1 MKDILVSV
9 DRQKTEIK
17 WFIASLFAAIIL
29 NVISIIAY
37 QTSWAELY
45 TQWIW
50 LLIIWCGFYALS
62 VAVRV
67 MIYLIRRLF

>member
-1 MKDILVSV
+1 MKDILISI
-9 DRQKTEIK
+9 DRQKAEIK
-17 WFIASLFAAIIL
+17 WFIACLFASFLL
-29 NVISIIAY
+29 NVISIIVY

-50 LLIIWCGFYALS
+50 LLLLWCGFYVLS

-67 MIYLIRRLF
+67 IYYLIRRLF

>member
-1 MKDILVSV
+1 MKEILISI

-17 WFIASLFAAIIL
+17 WIIACLFASFLL
-29 NVISIIAY
+29 NVISIIVY

-50 LLIIWCGFYALS
+50 LLIFWCAFYALS